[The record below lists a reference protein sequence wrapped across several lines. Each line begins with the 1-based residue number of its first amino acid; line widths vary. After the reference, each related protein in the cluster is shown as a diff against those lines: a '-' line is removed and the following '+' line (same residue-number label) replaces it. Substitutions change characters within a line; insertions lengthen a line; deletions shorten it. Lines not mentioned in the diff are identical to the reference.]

1 MKSERSEAKGR
12 PVEDEVGEEEAK
24 CWKRRARF
32 NILESSTVAED
43 SPLGV

>member
-1 MKSERSEAKGR
+1 MRNEIWREAKG
-12 PVEDEVGEEEAK
+12 PVEDEVGEAK

-32 NILESSTVAED
+32 NILEFFVAVED